1 MQSNIKNKDVLKE
14 DEKQTVQVPSWLWN
28 IVLRCTTDN
37 LGEKGT
43 NTILRRSGLERYHGV
58 IPPYDDTP
66 SISTAEYCRYKE
78 ALVDIFGEE
87 GARPILIRSGRLGY
101 KFVQENLPPSI
112 KVAQK
117 VLGLLPEKT
126 KLNRALIEFLK
137 NYDKAMGTE
146 SLVTESDGKVIVE
159 MLNST
164 SQGMKSKNPACY
176 VERELI
182 STMLQYM
189 VGSGYEVE
197 EICCMG
203 MGDPVCRFEIRK
215 VG

>member
-1 MQSNIKNKDVLKE
+1 MPSNIEKKDVLE
-14 DEKQTVQVPSWLWN
+14 EIEKQPIYVPSWLWN
-28 IVLRCTTDN
+28 IILRCTTDN

-43 NTILRRSGLERYHGV
+43 NTILRRSGLERYKGV

-66 SISTAEYCRYKE
+66 SISTGEFCRYKE
-78 ALVDIFGEE
+78 ALIDIFGLE

-101 KFVQENLPPSI
+101 RFVHENLPPSI
-112 KVAQK
+112 KVATK

-146 SLVTESDGKVIVE
+146 SLVTESDGNVIVE
-159 MLNST
+159 MQNST
-164 SQGMKSKNPACY
+164 SQGLKFKTPVCF

-182 STMLQYM
+182 SSVLQYM
-189 VGSGYEVE
+189 VGPGYEVE
-197 EICCMG
+197 EISCMG
-203 MGDPVCRFEIRK
+203 MGDPICRFKIEK
-215 VG
+215 VK